1 MLSVGVSMNTLTIE
15 IPTELD
21 SNQIAQIAIDRARM
35 ELLKDRLA
43 KLVIT
48 IPASNKGSDMGR
60 IATCGSNR
68 IVLGGQH

>member
-1 MLSVGVSMNTLTIE
+1 MNTLTIE
-15 IPTELD
+15 TSTELD
-21 SNQIAQIAIDRARM
+21 SNQIAIDRARM

-48 IPASNKGSDMGR
+48 IPAKPNYNKGSDMGR